1 MRIAFLTLAVL
12 MSTGCVSKKKYTE
25 LENNYE
31 KLESKVTGLEAEN
44 SKLEGTIERRAAI
57 EKQRVEAFRELVRD
71 FKPLVDRGILEVT
84 VEGGQIVLGM
94 KSDVLFGSGSAELS
108 ADGKS
113 AVAEV
118 ARLLARRAD
127 HQYQVEGHTDTDA
140 ISGGKFTDNWSL
152 GSERALNVVRAMV
165 TAGMPADHIS
175 AASFGQFHPTVDN
188 DSASGKA
195 ANRRIEVVLLPDLS
209 DMPGYEVLLKEV
221 GKEPRKMERG
231 PPPGERPPRP
241 PR

>member
-1 MRIAFLTLAVL
+1 MRAGILALAAL
-12 MSTGCVSKKKYTE
+12 MSSGCVAKKKYTA
-25 LENNYE
+25 LEDSYEQLEKKNE
-31 KLESKVTGLEAEN
+31 KLETENQKLEAT
-44 SKLEGTIERRAAI
+44 LERRQAI

-84 VEGGQIVLGM
+84 VEDGKVLIGM
-94 KSDVLFGSGSAELS
+94 KSDVLFASGSAELS
-108 ADGKS
+108 ADGKA
-113 AVAEV
+113 AVTEV
-118 ARLLARRAD
+118 AKLLARRTD
-127 HQYQVEGHTDTDA
+127 RKFQVEGHTDSDA
-140 ISGGKFTDNWSL
+140 ISGGKFADNWEL

-165 TAGMPADHIS
+165 AAGMSPAQVS
-175 AASFGQFHPTVDN
+175 AASFGQYAPTGSNSSD
-188 DSASGKA
+188 AGKA